1 MVLRP
6 GEEAKLAPEA
16 EQALLEQL
24 RAEREAK
31 AHVKLQADA
40 QALAM
45 GLAALELNDIPAKA
59 KELASDKKKF
69 TDSTAAAIA
78 IMFNAVV
85 RNGVPPKEDETATP
99 RGGKKGGGG
108 GGKKGPNAVK
118 ASAAKVVDRPP
129 CTAAEARKAIK
140 AHTHTLKEIATGPAA
155 QLALLKAVESWLLSA
170 HGATA
175 LKAAA
180 AKVIEVLYD
189 LDLATEDVL
198 TKYWANVQAQA
209 SKRAADLDASTKK
222 AGELEAAH
230 ELSLA
235 AVQKAEAE
243 QAELAYYKKN
253 SEQYAQNVR
262 CGNNPNKEEEAI
274 EKAAIAQLK
283 KAIELHT
290 QSQKVLAARHKT
302 LVADK
307 AELESEQRAL
317 VEITNAVEHHS
328 PFVTHS
334 TPFFDW
340 LAASDDEE

>member
-140 AHTHTLKEIATGPAA
+140 AHKHTLKEIATGPAA
-155 QLALLKAVESWLLSA
+155 
-170 HGATA
+170 
-175 LKAAA
+175 
-180 AKVIEVLYD
+180 
-189 LDLATEDVL
+189 
-198 TKYWANVQAQA
+198 
-209 SKRAADLDASTKK
+209 
-222 AGELEAAH
+222 
-230 ELSLA
+230 
-235 AVQKAEAE
+235 
-243 QAELAYYKKN
+243 
-253 SEQYAQNVR
+253 
-262 CGNNPNKEEEAI
+262 
-274 EKAAIAQLK
+274 
-283 KAIELHT
+283 
-290 QSQKVLAARHKT
+290 
-302 LVADK
+302 
-307 AELESEQRAL
+307 
-317 VEITNAVEHHS
+317 
-328 PFVTHS
+328 
-334 TPFFDW
+334 
-340 LAASDDEE
+340 